1 MSKDLEGHKT
11 NTGHERVNEQKEGD
25 NEGKG
30 VWYTPHSHTRTA
42 NRQANGSND
51 VGLNLNQD
59 DCL

>member
-30 VWYTPHSHTRTA
+30 VWYTPHTDTQEQLTD
-42 NRQANGSND
+42 RQMGPMT
-51 VGLNLNQD
+51 
-59 DCL
+59 